1 MKKAEK
7 RAITTENAASVIEHS
22 PVRLTSDETRLMLRM
37 AQSTAPID
45 PSYNGR
51 SILELGLA
59 EEVPMMTE
67 AEKKK
72 RNVEAWNKLRLAL
85 TARDLELAKTAVREI
100 EKSSESNS
108 KTGFVLTD
116 LGKQVAR
123 GITVRITK
131 R

>member
-7 RAITTENAASVIEHS
+7 RTITTENAASVIEHS
-22 PVRLTSDETRLMLRM
+22 PVRLTSDETRFLLRM
-37 AQSTAPID
+37 AQSTGPIEET
-45 PSYNGR
+45 YNSR
-51 SILELGLA
+51 SLMELGLA
-59 EEVPMMTE
+59 EEMPMMTE

-85 TARDLELAKTAVREI
+85 TTRELDLARTAVRQI